1 VGERS
6 LLDLLDTQNT
16 RVNAEIEVTTA
27 RYSVIF
33 ADYRVLAA
41 AGRLLASLDIVPPK
55 QAAAYARDL
64 VRDPGS
70 FEGDTQKRRSLPF
83 APD

>member
-1 VGERS
+1 M
-6 LLDLLDTQNT
+6 
-16 RVNAEIEVTTA
+16 
-27 RYSVIF
+27 
-33 ADYRVLAA
+33 
-41 AGRLLASLDIVPPK
+41 DIMPPK